1 MTEYNRSNVK
11 LSNSKLNKLNSAI
24 KSKTEVVLILS
35 PTRIGDS
42 NDEINF
48 PLKLLI
54 TDRQVLHLRKAFSN
68 NSSTDI

>member
-1 MTEYNRSNVK
+1 MTEYNGSNVK